1 MFQDQAGY
9 ASKPILPRNK
19 GSDTQSTYHGL
30 RRQGTDCNKGL
41 VDPGSIKLSCL
52 YPITYIPHLNVG
64 GRIKQG
70 QEILQGVAFYLKTNN
85 KGCTDFFTIL
95 SILEL

>member
-1 MFQDQAGY
+1 
-9 ASKPILPRNK
+9 
-19 GSDTQSTYHGL
+19 HGL

-64 GRIKQG
+64 GRIKPRPK
-70 QEILQGVAFYLKTNN
+70 ILQNVAFYVKVLIDTEPNVSA
-85 KGCTDFFTIL
+85 IL
-95 SILEL
+95 NISITPNLNPSTVINPGSSQI